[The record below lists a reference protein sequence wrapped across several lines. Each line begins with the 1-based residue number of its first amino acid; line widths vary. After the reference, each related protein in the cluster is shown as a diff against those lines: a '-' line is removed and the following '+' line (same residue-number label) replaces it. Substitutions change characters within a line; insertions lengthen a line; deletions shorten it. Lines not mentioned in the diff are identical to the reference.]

1 MYDFETPRST
11 FQFVS
16 PRRIVMGENSITSLG
31 QIVKSYKVGKALLVT
46 DKVLRELGA
55 LDPAIESLYL
65 AGIEFDIFDDVEP
78 NPTIANVEFGIEMA
92 KKEAF
97 DIVIGIGGGS
107 PLDVAKG
114 ISLMATNP
122 GKVNDYLGMFLPVPE
137 KPLPLILVPT
147 TAGTGS
153 ELSFGAVFSDHEAH
167 KKTQIYNYEVIPLVA
182 FIDPIMMM
190 GCPSKLTA
198 ASGFDALVHA
208 IESYVTKNS
217 NPYSEALAAQAIR
230 LISKGLVPATKDG
243 KNMKARTQ
251 MALGSTFAGMA
262 MSASGLGIN
271 HALAYPLTTHHNVPH
286 GTANAVFMPYTMTFN
301 AEEVPEKY
309 ANVAELMGLETSG
322 LSPKKASLKAI
333 EEILRFLDEL
343 GIPKNIKEFGI
354 KEDELFGFA
363 EIIIRD
369 YVPLCMFNPRCMGPF
384 EAYELYL
391 NALNGD
397 HIWTTKLGN

>member
-16 PRRIVMGENSITSLG
+16 PRRIIMGENSITSLG
-31 QIVKSYKVGKALLVT
+31 QIVKSYKVDKALLVT

-55 LDPAIESLYL
+55 LQPAIESLEL
-65 AGIEFDIFDDVEP
+65 VGIAFDIFDNVEP
-78 NPTIANVEFGIEMA
+78 NPTIANVELGIEMA
-92 KKEAF
+92 KKEGF

-114 ISLMATNP
+114 IALMATNP
-122 GKVNDYLGMFLPVPE
+122 GKVNEYLGMFLPVPE

-167 KKTQIYNYEVIPLVA
+167 KKTQIYNYDVIPLVA

-190 GCPSKLTA
+190 GCAAKLTA
-198 ASGFDALVHA
+198 ASGFDALTHA
-208 IESYVTKNS
+208 VESYVTKNA

-243 KNMKARTQ
+243 RNMKARTQ
-251 MALGSTFAGMA
+251 MAFGSTFAGMA

-271 HALAYPLTTHHNVPH
+271 HAIAYPLTTHHNVPH

-309 ANVAELMGLETSG
+309 ANIAELMGLNTSG
-322 LSPKKASLKAI
+322 LSAKKASLKAI
-333 EEILRFLDEL
+333 EEVVRFLDEL
-343 GIPKNIKEFGI
+343 EIPKNIKEFGI

-384 EAYELYL
+384 EAYGLYL

-397 HIWTTKLGN
+397 QIWTTKLGN

>member
-16 PRRIVMGENSITSLG
+16 PRRIVMGENCITSLG
-31 QIVKSYKVGKALLVT
+31 QIVKSYKIGKALLVT
-46 DKVLRELGA
+46 DKVLREIGA
-55 LDPAIESLYL
+55 LKPAIESLEL
-65 AGIEFDIFDDVEP
+65 AGIKFDIFDDVEP
-78 NPTIANVEFGIEMA
+78 NPTIANVDLGIEMA
-92 KKEAF
+92 KKEGF

-107 PLDVAKG
+107 PMDVAKG
-114 ISLMATNP
+114 IALMATNP

-153 ELSFGAVFSDHEAH
+153 ELSFGAVYSDHEAH
-167 KKTQIYNYEVIPLVA
+167 KKTQIYNYDVIPLVA

-190 GCPSKLTA
+190 GCPTQLTA
-198 ASGFDALVHA
+198 ASGFDALTHA
-208 IESYVTKNS
+208 VESYVTKNA

-271 HALAYPLTTHHNVPH
+271 HAIAYPLTTHHNVPH

-309 ANVAELMGLETSG
+309 ANIADLMGLETSG

-333 EEILRFLDEL
+333 EEVVRFLDEL
-343 GIPKNIKEFGI
+343 EIPKNIREFGI

-384 EAYELYL
+384 EAYGLYL

-397 HIWTTKLGN
+397 QIWTTKLGN